1 MHVALVCACLPF
13 GKAFCR
19 RYIPKLL
26 GSSFHSRSCTTRTTI
41 HSVVQGHLGGKM
53 DELELACETGNSREG
68 DLQLVG
74 RAERKLDEEACS
86 QTNGSLHTTCQA
98 PEQVLHAI

>member
-1 MHVALVCACLPF
+1 
-13 GKAFCR
+13 
-19 RYIPKLL
+19 
-26 GSSFHSRSCTTRTTI
+26 
-41 HSVVQGHLGGKM
+41 M